1 LTSLDARREVEAVR
15 RKIDYDSAGAMD
27 LDLRKT
33 W

>member
-15 RKIDYDSAGAMD
+15 RKVDYDSADAVD
-27 LDLRKT
+27 LDLRIT